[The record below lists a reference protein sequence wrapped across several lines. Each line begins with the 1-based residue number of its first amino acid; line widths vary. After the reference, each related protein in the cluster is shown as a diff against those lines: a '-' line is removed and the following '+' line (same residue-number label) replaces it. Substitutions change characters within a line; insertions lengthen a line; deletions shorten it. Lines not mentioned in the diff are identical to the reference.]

1 MKTARL
7 VPQLLGLV
15 VMTVGALA
23 VSSCSDPE
31 LSGGAAAL
39 GKETTGIP
47 KGEFHRAG
55 QPCVVCHTDQGAA
68 SDKPFVIA
76 GTIFSGPV
84 RMVGVKNVEVRMT
97 DTEGTKFTAKTNCV
111 GNFFVTTSDW
121 SPHFPILVAIGKD
134 NIVRQ
139 MQGPI
144 GRDGSC
150 AHCHANASTPD
161 DPFSQAGHVYLYGG
175 DEPGSPNGDVT
186 CPANPIAA
194 NSPN

>member
-1 MKTARL
+1 MRASRIIPL
-7 VPQLLGLV
+7 IAALGLA
-15 VMTVGALA
+15 ALMSFT
-23 VSSCSDPE
+23 SSCSDPE
-31 LSGGAAAL
+31 ISGGAAAL
-39 GKETTGIP
+39 GKETSGIP

-55 QPCVVCHTDQGAA
+55 QPCVVCHQDQGPA
-68 SDKPFVIA
+68 SDKPFVVA

-84 RMVGVKNVEVRMT
+84 RMVGVNNVEVRMT
-97 DTEGTKFTAKTNCV
+97 DSEGTKFTSKTNCV
-111 GNFFVTTSDW
+111 GNFFVRPSQW
-121 SPHFPILVAIGKD
+121 QPHFPILVAIGKD
-134 NIVRQ
+134 NVVRT

-161 DPFSQAGHVYLYGG
+161 DPFSQTGHIYLYGG
-175 DEPGSPNGDVT
+175 DEPGSPNGSVD